1 MIDILGTF
9 GILNLTQS
17 PDIEQ
22 NSDDSIPDFRIS
34 DQSFIKENCHNPR
47 TNDDIDMKLAPAT
60 KLYKRHKKTSKIV
73 ENDVMSVN
81 CDVMVMFLFY
91 GQFGAIWKPDS
102 GRTNLRF

>member
-1 MIDILGTF
+1 MIDIWVKF

-34 DQSFIKENCHNPR
+34 NQYFIKENCHNPR

-60 KLYKRHKKTSKIV
+60 KFYKRHKKT
-73 ENDVMSVN
+73 
-81 CDVMVMFLFY
+81 
-91 GQFGAIWKPDS
+91 
-102 GRTNLRF
+102 